1 MSILD
6 AKWKYSSAEESRKPG
21 YLKARFAA
29 ERKRLREQTEK
40 DAAIQLEKISKVR
53 AMTRGGR

>member
-6 AKWKYSSAEESRKPG
+6 SKWKYSSAEESRKPG

-29 ERKRLREQTEK
+29 ERKRLREVAEK
-40 DAAIQLEKISKVR
+40 DAAIELEKISKVR
-53 AMTRGGR
+53 AMTRGAK